1 MKRHRGLLAISVLP
15 ALTMLGSLILMND
28 HNSAS
33 RRGMPSVFLLYF
45 ALAQLILFSF
55 FIGYLPK
62 TNQFALRLGCL
73 YFFAFLILFMLRMAE
88 RYRDW
93 LFGADDVDNVFF
105 RIMLPLLAIAASAGL
120 YLLGYAVP
128 HRKRKKALELDYE
141 NDSFR

>member
-33 RRGMPSVFLLYF
+33 RRGMLSVFLLYF

-62 TNQFALRLGCL
+62 TNQKQSNPHRYYAVVVL
-73 YFFAFLILFMLRMAE
+73 
-88 RYRDW
+88 RYR
-93 LFGADDVDNVFF
+93 L
-105 RIMLPLLAIAASAGL
+105 
-120 YLLGYAVP
+120 
-128 HRKRKKALELDYE
+128 
-141 NDSFR
+141 